1 MAGPPADASPTETI
15 ETYYQRLRDSDPL
28 APFFADSETTVKFG
42 ISEALW
48 GGGAVAEGL
57 RDQTATTTDWTVDSQ
72 QLTVDQRGDVA
83 WFADQVGL
91 AWTDTDRDTRHEFD
105 TRWSGTL
112 ERTDGWRFVRMHVS
126 TAGDL

>member
-15 ETYYQRLRDSDPL
+15 ETYYQRLRDGDPL
-28 APFFADSETTVKFG
+28 ATFFADSETTVKFG

-48 GGGAVAEGL
+48 GGGAVADGL
-57 RDQTATTTDWTVDSQ
+57 REQTATTTDWAVDSRH
-72 QLTVDQRGDVA
+72 LTVDQHGDVA
-83 WFADQVGL
+83 WFADDVGL
-91 AWTDTDRDTRHEFD
+91 AWTDTERDTRHEFD

-112 ERTDGWRFVRMHVS
+112 ERTDGWRFVGMHVS